1 MIFSV
6 TCSLDLRNAMSIYY
20 TSHNLPTNVKLVVG
34 HYRTLTTLLGK
45 KKKEI
50 NSKKI

>member
-6 TCSLDLRNAMSIYY
+6 TYYSELYNAISTYY
-20 TSHNLPTNVKLVVG
+20 TSRVYQQLLNWLFE

-45 KKKEI
+45 K
-50 NSKKI
+50 

>member
-6 TCSLDLRNAMSIYY
+6 TYYPELPNATSTYY
-20 TSHNLPTNVKLVVG
+20 TFHIYLQMLNWLFG

-45 KKKEI
+45 TI
-50 NSKKI
+50 FQ